1 MSVSK
6 KNKSL
11 IRLFLPLDL
20 LDDHEDNPNQMT
32 EKGFDMLVA
41 NVEEVGF
48 TDPMLVW
55 PRGMVEPFLQVLKD
69 AKSAGVQ
76 VTGDEVVPDL
86 IDLIRAAGIRFTFV
100 GGHHR
105 RNALQYLGET
115 YGFATVIADP
125 EFDEDAAEAQLMRN
139 NLIHGKL
146 DPQKFAAMA
155 QRQMDKGLSE
165 DDLQIMYGFADDAEF
180 RRVVDGMS
188 KQLPNKDLQDKFK
201 KAAEEIKTIDGLA
214 KLLNQMFT
222 LYGDTLPYGYLVVD
236 YGGQHSIWLRAEK
249 KTFDAVILIGQACV
263 ENDVLMDDVLGRVL
277 QLIAAG
283 EAADLLG
290 PVLEKA
296 PKVSLPKGLV
306 GLPTK
311 DKVEKMKSMADG

>member
-1 MSVSK
+1 MSVAK
-6 KNKSL
+6 KNKNL

-20 LDDHEDNPNQMT
+20 LDDHEANPNVLSD
-32 EKGFDMLVA
+32 KGFDMLVA
-41 NVEEVGF
+41 NMEDVGF

-55 PRGMVEPFLQVLKD
+55 PRGMTVQFQQVLKD
-69 AKSAGVQ
+69 AKSAGIK
-76 VTGDEVVPDL
+76 VTGDFVVDEF
-86 IDLIRAAGIRFTFV
+86 IDMLRAAGIRFTFV

-105 RNALQYLGET
+105 RNGLQYLGET
-115 YGFATVIADP
+115 YGFCTVIADD

-155 QRQMDKGLSE
+155 TRQMQKGLTE
-165 DDLQIMYGFADDAEF
+165 DEIQILYGFADDAEF
-180 RRVVDGMS
+180 RKMVDS
-188 KQLPNKDLQDKFK
+188 LAKQLPTQDLQDKFK

-214 KLLNQMFT
+214 KLLNRMFS

-249 KTFDAVILIGQACV
+249 KTFDAVTLIGQACV
-263 ENDVLMDDVLGRVL
+263 ENDVTLDEVLGRVL
-277 QLIAAG
+277 QAIARG
-283 EAADLLG
+283 DAADLIG
-290 PVLEKA
+290 PAFEKS
-296 PKVSLPKGLV
+296 PKASLPAGLV

-311 DKVEKMKSMADG
+311 DVVEKMKSMADG